1 MEKIS
6 RFMEIFWLALA
17 VLTAIWAAY
26 VLRQQGWEAGKTWL
40 LFPAVC
46 GAMYG
51 YRRFMRG
58 RMAQWAERQ
67 RREEDS
73 HGR

>member
-1 MEKIS
+1 MEKLARI
-6 RFMEIFWLALA
+6 MEYFWLALA

-26 VLRQQGWEAGKTWL
+26 VLHDHGWATGKTWL

-46 GAMYG
+46 TAMWG

-58 RMAQWAERQ
+58 KIAAWAERDRQ
-67 RREEDS
+67 RNEGQR
-73 HGR
+73 